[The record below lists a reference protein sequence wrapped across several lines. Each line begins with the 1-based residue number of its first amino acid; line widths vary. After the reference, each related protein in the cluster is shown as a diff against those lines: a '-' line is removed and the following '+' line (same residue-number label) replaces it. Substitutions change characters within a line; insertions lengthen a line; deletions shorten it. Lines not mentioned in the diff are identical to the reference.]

1 MRNFNEVPDYEME
14 AALYFS
20 HYADAIHLEDSGAF
34 EDEHEQ
40 NIQLPENHMISGELI
55 ERIMTAKS
63 EEALVDLTK
72 NLIEDY
78 KHRVDY
84 VYFRKLLYMEGVVL
98 NDLLKLQ
105 RERIQLADEYAEL
118 PFK

>member
-1 MRNFNEVPDYEME
+1 MNTIPDYEMDPV
-14 AALYFS
+14 LYFQ
-20 HYADAIHLEDSGAF
+20 HYSEQVAF
-34 EDEHEQ
+34 EDAGGFECESEQ
-40 NIQLPENHMISGELI
+40 IQLPENHMISDELI

-63 EEALVDLTK
+63 EEALVDITK

-78 KHRVDY
+78 KSKADY

>member
-20 HYADAIHLEDSGAF
+20 HYADAIVAF
-34 EDEHEQ
+34 EDAGGFECESEQ
-40 NIQLPENHMISGELI
+40 IQLPENHMISDELI

-63 EEALVDLTK
+63 EEALADLTK

-78 KHRVDY
+78 KRKADY